1 MIPNKYKIIIS
12 NNDPHEDTKLIT
24 QRFLK
29 SQKNKILCLIFIG
42 VYQTHPTSISPL
54 INHLSKNMHFS
65 LDKSTIYNALQ
76 KIFNFN
82 LISKKNI
89 YDLENSDIDKLII
102 SKHQKFLETIP
113 ENFRNR
119 FDKVQYYYVT
129 EYG

>member
-1 MIPNKYKIIIS
+1 
-12 NNDPHEDTKLIT
+12 
-24 QRFLK
+24 
-29 SQKNKILCLIFIG
+29 
-42 VYQTHPTSISPL
+42 
-54 INHLSKNMHFS
+54 MHFS

-102 SKHQKFLETIP
+102 LKHQKFLETIP

-129 EYG
+129 EYGEGFVPFVVKDVLGFELENDKKDTKKISKNIPESV